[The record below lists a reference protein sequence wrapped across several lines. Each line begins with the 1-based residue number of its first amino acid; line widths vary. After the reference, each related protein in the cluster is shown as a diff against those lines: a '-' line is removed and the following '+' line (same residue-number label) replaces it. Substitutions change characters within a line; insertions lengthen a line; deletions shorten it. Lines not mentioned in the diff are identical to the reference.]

1 MTSKLPCCMAGL
13 KLVAVTCRYRP
24 PEEGVLAMTADRLS
38 RFSLLDGLVD
48 ALAGQIQSGELS
60 PGAQLP
66 GEAAIGERWG
76 VSRPVVRE
84 ALALLRE
91 RGYLHTVNGSG
102 TFVRHPDVS
111 HVAAALE
118 RHMNLTE
125 RDVLTVD
132 HLYEARTAIE
142 VAGTRLAASRADE
155 SDHERLYRY
164 LQAMHDSR
172 GDKAGYA
179 AADVGFHVA
188 VAQASKNPLLPALLT
203 PLVQTIVEGV
213 MESHRTPGGVS
224 LGLKG
229 HSLVLEAVIA
239 RDADA
244 AARAMTKHLQDSR
257 KIFPP
262 DVLLRLSTPSRS
274 AAQQPSSERRVR

>member
-1 MTSKLPCCMAGL
+1 MTG
-13 KLVAVTCRYRP
+13 
-24 PEEGVLAMTADRLS
+24 DRLA
-38 RFSLLDGLVD
+38 RVSLLDGLVE
-48 ALAGQIQSGELS
+48 ALAEQIQSGELLV
-60 PGAQLP
+60 GTQLP

-84 ALALLRE
+84 ALALLRD
-91 RGYLHTVNGSG
+91 RGYLHTVNGNG

-111 HVAAALE
+111 HVSAALE

-142 VAGTRLAASRADE
+142 VAGARLAAQHADQADLE
-155 SDHERLYRY
+155 ELRTY
-164 LQAMHDSR
+164 LADMRNKR
-172 GDKAGYA
+172 GDKAAYA

-188 VAQASKNPLLPALLT
+188 IARASKNPLLPALLT
-203 PLVQTIVEGV
+203 PLVRTIVEGV
-213 MESHRTPGGVS
+213 MESHRTPRGVT

-229 HSLVLEAVIA
+229 HKLVLEAVEA
-239 RDADA
+239 NDADLA
-244 AARAMTKHLQDSR
+244 ASEMTKHLEDSR

-262 DVLLRLSTPSRS
+262 DVLLRLSTPSRT
-274 AAQQPSSERRVR
+274 AAP

>member
-1 MTSKLPCCMAGL
+1 MT
-13 KLVAVTCRYRP
+13 V
-24 PEEGVLAMTADRLS
+24 DRLS
-38 RFSLLDGLVD
+38 RVSLLDALVD
-48 ALAGQIQSGELS
+48 ALAGQIQSGELA

-84 ALALLRE
+84 ALALLRD

-111 HVAAALE
+111 HVSAALE

-142 VAGTRLAASRADE
+142 VAGARLAALYANPT
-155 SDHERLYRY
+155 DHGELRKY
-164 LQAMHDSR
+164 LQEMYNSR
-172 GDKAGYA
+172 SDKAGYA

-188 VAQASKNPLLPALLT
+188 VARASKNPLLPALLT

-213 MESHRTPGGVS
+213 MESHRTPRGVA

-229 HSLVLEAVIA
+229 HGLVLEAVVA
-239 RDADA
+239 GDADA
-244 AARAMTKHLQDSR
+244 AVRAMTKHLQDSR

-262 DVLLRLSTPSRS
+262 DVLLRLSTPSRT
-274 AAQQPSSERRVR
+274 AAR

>member
-1 MTSKLPCCMAGL
+1 MTD
-13 KLVAVTCRYRP
+13 
-24 PEEGVLAMTADRLS
+24 DRLS
-38 RFSLLDGLVD
+38 RVSLLDGLVD
-48 ALAGQIQSGELS
+48 ALAGQIQSGELA

-66 GEAAIGERWG
+66 GEAAIGDRWG

-84 ALALLRE
+84 ALALLRD
-91 RGYLHTVNGSG
+91 RGYLYTVNGSG

-111 HVAAALE
+111 HVSAALV

-142 VAGTRLAASRADE
+142 VAGARLAALRADAR
-155 SDHERLYRY
+155 DHDALRTY
-164 LQAMHDSR
+164 LQGMQDSR
-172 GDKAGYA
+172 NDKAEYA

-188 VAQASKNPLLPALLT
+188 VARASKNPLLPALLT

-213 MESHRTPGGVS
+213 MESHRTPRGVA

-229 HSLVLEAVIA
+229 HGLVLEAVVGG
-239 RDADA
+239 DADGA
-244 AARAMTKHLQDSR
+244 AAAMARHLQDSR

-262 DVLLRLSTPSRS
+262 DVLLRFSTPSR
-274 AAQQPSSERRVR
+274 AATQ

>member
-1 MTSKLPCCMAGL
+1 MT
-13 KLVAVTCRYRP
+13 T
-24 PEEGVLAMTADRLS
+24 DRLS
-38 RFSLLDGLVD
+38 RVSLLDGLVE
-48 ALAGQIQSGELS
+48 ALAGQIQSGELT

-84 ALALLRE
+84 ALALLRD

-132 HLYEARTAIE
+132 HLYEARAAIE
-142 VAGTRLAASRADE
+142 VAGARLAALHADE
-155 SDHERLYRY
+155 PDHQELRKHLD
-164 LQAMHDSR
+164 QMHHSR
-172 GDKAGYA
+172 SDKAGYA

-188 VAQASKNPLLPALLT
+188 VARASKNPLLPALLT

-213 MESHRTPGGVS
+213 MESHRTPRGVS

-244 AARAMTKHLQDSR
+244 AVKAMTMHLQDSR

-262 DVLLRLSTPSRS
+262 DVLLRFSTPSRT
-274 AAQQPSSERRVR
+274 AAQ

>member
-1 MTSKLPCCMAGL
+1 MNPHLTTTASKEGLIDMT
-13 KLVAVTCRYRP
+13 V
-24 PEEGVLAMTADRLS
+24 ERLS

-48 ALAGQIQSGELS
+48 ALAAQIQSGELA

-84 ALALLRE
+84 ALALLRD

-111 HVAAALE
+111 HVSAALV

-142 VAGTRLAASRADE
+142 VAGARLAALHAE
-155 SDHERLYRY
+155 APEHQELQKY
-164 LQAMHDSR
+164 LQDMHDHR
-172 GDKAGYA
+172 GDKAAYA

-188 VAQASKNPLLPALLT
+188 IARASRNPLLPALLT

-213 MESHRTPGGVS
+213 MESHRTPRGVT

-229 HSLVLEAVIA
+229 HALVLAAVVA
-239 RDADA
+239 GDADA
-244 AARAMTKHLQDSR
+244 AAAAMTQHLQDSR

-262 DVLLRLSTPSRS
+262 NVLLRFSTPTRS
-274 AAQQPSSERRVR
+274 AAQ

>member
-1 MTSKLPCCMAGL
+1 MT
-13 KLVAVTCRYRP
+13 V
-24 PEEGVLAMTADRLS
+24 DRLS
-38 RFSLLDGLVD
+38 RVSLLDALVD
-48 ALAGQIQSGELS
+48 ALAGQIQSGELA

-84 ALALLRE
+84 ALALLRD

-111 HVAAALE
+111 HVSAALE
-118 RHMNLTE
+118 RLMNLTE

-142 VAGTRLAASRADE
+142 VAGARLAALHANPMDHGELRKFLQDMYNSR
-155 SDHERLYRY
+155 S
-164 LQAMHDSR
+164 
-172 GDKAGYA
+172 DKAGYA

-188 VAQASKNPLLPALLT
+188 VARASKNPLLPALLT
-203 PLVQTIVEGV
+203 PLVRTIVEGV
-213 MESHRTPGGVS
+213 MESHRTPRGVA

-229 HSLVLEAVIA
+229 HGLVLEAVVA
-239 RDADA
+239 GDADA
-244 AARAMTKHLQDSR
+244 AVTAMTKHLQDSR

-262 DVLLRLSTPSRS
+262 DVLLRLSTPSRT
-274 AAQQPSSERRVR
+274 AAR